1 MEYYVVIPA
10 HNEEDYLAEML
21 DSLLAQTILPKKI
34 VIVNDHSTDGTEAII
49 DTYTEKSTLLQKLN
63 RSSAAEH
70 MPGSKVIEAFN
81 HGLTVLDNTYDVI
94 VKLDA
99 DLLLPPTYFERIAQH
114 FTADPSIGIAGGFI
128 YEKTSTGDWKIN
140 HPMDKDHIRGA
151 FKAYSKACFN
161 AIGGL
166 KNAMGWDTIDEL
178 LAKYHGFSL
187 LTDTSLVVKHLRPT
201 GKSYTPK
208 TRTLQ
213 GKAMYTMRYG
223 FLITCIASLKMA
235 YHQKSIGM
243 FKQNMTGF
251 FNAKKAGAPFLINK
265 EEGAFI
271 RRLRWKNIR
280 GKILK

>member
-10 HNEEDYLAEML
+10 HNEADYLAEML
-21 DSLLAQTILPKKI
+21 DSLLAQTVLPKKI

-49 DTYTEKSTLLQKLN
+49 DTYASTSTLVQKLN

-81 HGLTVLDNTYDVI
+81 HGLTVLDNAYDVI

-99 DLLLPPTYFERIAQH
+99 DLILPPTYFERIAQH
-114 FTADPSIGIAGGFI
+114 FTADCSIGIAGGFI
-128 YEKTSTGDWKIN
+128 YEKTSIGHWEIN

-166 KNAMGWDTIDEL
+166 KNAMGWDTVDEL

-187 LTDTSLVVKHLRPT
+187 LTDPSLVVKHLRPT

-223 FLITCIASLKMA
+223 FWITCIASLKMA
-235 YHQKSIGM
+235 YRQKSVGV

-251 FNAKKAGAPFLINK
+251 FNAKKEGVPFLINE